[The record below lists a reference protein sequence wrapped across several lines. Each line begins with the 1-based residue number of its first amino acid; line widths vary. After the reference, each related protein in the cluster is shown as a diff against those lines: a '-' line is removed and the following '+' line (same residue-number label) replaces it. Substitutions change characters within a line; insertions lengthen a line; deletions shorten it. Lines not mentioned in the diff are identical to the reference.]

1 MMRQKKTLVNIRVL
15 DGKRSRSLPTTN
27 SAPTM
32 IETSSR
38 SMVASRSRLK
48 YRSIPLP
55 MDSRMVQSPVVKDN
69 RRTYKYLK
77 PIVGTISATYH
88 EISSAA
94 VGEATAESIYLW
106 YE

>member
-1 MMRQKKTLVNIRVL
+1 
-15 DGKRSRSLPTTN
+15 
-27 SAPTM
+27 
-32 IETSSR
+32 
-38 SMVASRSRLK
+38 
-48 YRSIPLP
+48 
-55 MDSRMVQSPVVKDN
+55 MVQSPVVKDN

-94 VGEATAESIYLW
+94 VGEATAESMYLW